1 MFHLARP
8 SGLRRSALALSLLLL
23 TACSITD
30 RPNGMPDSDPSPP
43 ELTLNGVSGM
53 PITWCR
59 GAVSCADGT
68 VDEST
73 DLPAVSPPLE
83 LELGDGFQVSSVK
96 AWNGEWP
103 NPRSVDVTMDGSI
116 IRDVPDGT
124 EMISVLVA
132 FENWTI
138 DYFWGYTDAA
148 SESDPV

>member
-1 MFHLARP
+1 
-8 SGLRRSALALSLLLL
+8 
-23 TACSITD
+23 
-30 RPNGMPDSDPSPP
+30 
-43 ELTLNGVSGM
+43 
-53 PITWCR
+53 
-59 GAVSCADGT
+59 
-68 VDEST
+68 
-73 DLPAVSPPLE
+73 
-83 LELGDGFQVSSVK
+83 LGDGFQVSSVK